1 MPEYFSSQV
10 PFHGV
15 GPNMDMTQVVLIPG
29 DGIGPEIANAVRA
42 IFEGAQAPIEFI
54 EAEAGLGCVEK
65 FGTGCPQETL
75 DLIAEKG
82 IAIKGPTA
90 TPIGGGHKSVNVTIR
105 KALDL
110 YANVRP
116 IRTLPGVETRYPGID
131 LIIVREN
138 IEDTYGGIE
147 HMQSADVAQ
156 CLRLITRP
164 GCLKIAHHA
173 FRMMRTHQRKR
184 LVCVQKANIM
194 KLTDGL
200 FLDVFREVAKEYP
213 DVETQEMLVDNCCMQ
228 LVTKPQQFD
237 VLLLPNLFGDIVS
250 DLAAG
255 LVGGLGIAPG
265 GNIGD
270 HCAVFEAVHG
280 TAPDI
285 AGKGMANP
293 TALLQSSIAMLRH
306 LGLLGHADRIQRGLV
321 AALQSGVRTRDLGGK
336 AGTQDFTEAV
346 VREIQA
352 IPLPEVEERAVV
364 PRGSASDGAAAASPK
379 PVRKVLGFDIFVQHD
394 GIPAMHPT
402 VGPFKLTMISNRGT
416 KVFPG
421 KAPDIL
427 LIDVHRCRYE
437 VAAAGATV
445 TDLDVSDAIRELEG
459 AFTWVHI
466 EKLHSFNGK
475 LGFGLAQG
483 QSA

>member
-1 MPEYFSSQV
+1 
-10 PFHGV
+10 
-15 GPNMDMTQVVLIPG
+15 MDMTQVALIPG
-29 DGIGPEIANAVRA
+29 DGIGPEIAAAVRA
-42 IFEGAQAPIEFI
+42 IFEGAEAPVEFI
-54 EAEAGLGCVEK
+54 EAQAGLGCVEK

-82 IAIKGPTA
+82 IALKGPTA

-116 IRTLPGVETRYPGID
+116 VRTLPGVETRYPGID

-164 GCLKIAHHA
+164 GCLKIARHA
-173 FRMMRTHQRKR
+173 FRMMRTQQRKR

-200 FLDVFREVAKEYP
+200 FLDVFREVAKEFP
-213 DVETQEMLVDNCCMQ
+213 DVEAQEMLVDNCCMQ

-265 GNIGD
+265 ANIGD

-285 AGKGMANP
+285 AGKGLANP

-321 AALQSGVRTRDLGGK
+321 NALQSGVRTRDLGGK
-336 AGTQDFTEAV
+336 AGTLDFTEAV

-352 IPLPEVEERAVV
+352 IPLPEGDASAESPAKGSSEEAV
-364 PRGSASDGAAAASPK
+364 PSSPK
-379 PVRKVLGFDIFVQHD
+379 PRRKVLGFDIFVQHD
-394 GIPAMHPT
+394 GIPAMPAT
-402 VGPFKLTMISNRGT
+402 AGPFKLTMISNRGT

-421 KAPDIL
+421 KAPNIL
-427 LIDVHRCRYE
+427 LVDVHRCRYE
-437 VAAAGATV
+437 PATTGAET
-445 TDLDVSDAIRELEG
+445 TDSDVSNAIRELEKSC
-459 AFTWVHI
+459 TWVHI
-466 EKLHSFNGK
+466 EKLHSFNDK

-483 QSA
+483 QSS